1 MKKTIPD
8 TGIRKDILLRTN
20 LLVCAVIMLGFI
32 ITTWIGYRTNQNIFK
47 RDIENVTG
55 LSSDGIYHEIDTIF
69 TKPINISLTMGNDLL
84 LKSFLET
91 EPLFTDDKIF
101 RDTMREY
108 LNTYREMYQYDSV
121 FLVSADTGR
130 YYNFD
135 GYDRTLEEGDPE
147 NIWFYEFLE
156 QSVNYEIVIDNDQA
170 GFADN
175 EVTIFINCRITDS
188 AGRTIGVVG
197 VGFRADMLQHLLKQY
212 EKEYGVRTFL
222 IDQRGKIAVA
232 ADHTRFEGE
241 SDFFEQ
247 SSFPELRDTLL
258 QVGEE
263 KQGFWYDNSSKE
275 NGYVSSQYVGNLGWY
290 LIVDHDTTQLMQIL
304 SNRIYKN
311 LTIFIFVVV
320 VILFTITNVI
330 RKYNARIIELTVLAE
345 KEHRTVYK
353 EAAEQ
358 LYEKIYEVDIT
369 HDRPADEAAVQYFVS
384 LGVPPNL
391 PYSEMLQI
399 IAKKQIKEEY
409 RKGYIDTFSPENI
422 KTAYK
427 DGVENLRYDFI
438 TMKEG
443 GDYSWKRIIAHL
455 FFWEEDQS
463 LRMLIYRENIDS
475 QMKRELYLHE
485 QMKRDSLTG
494 ILNKSA
500 AQEGIRDIIAARAD
514 TRFAFFM
521 LDIDCFKEINDS
533 LGHAAGDAVL
543 IEFAKMLKNQ
553 FRGNDIVGRVGG
565 DEFAAFIPMADV
577 DTIRRKAGLLI
588 DAIHHP
594 LQVEGHIQKISTS
607 IGVALFPQ
615 DARSFEELYK
625 KADYALYEAKKRG
638 RDNYVLYQDIDT

>member
-69 TKPINISLTMGNDLL
+69 TKPINISLTMGNDQL

-147 NIWFYEFLE
+147 NTWFYEFLE
-156 QSVNYEIVIDNDQA
+156 QSGNYEIVIDNDQA

-197 VGFRADMLQHLLKQY
+197 VGFRADMLQQLLKQY
-212 EKEYGVRTFL
+212 EKEYGLRTFL
-222 IDQRGKIAVA
+222 IDQSGKIAVA
-232 ADHTRFEGE
+232 ADRTRFEGE

-258 QVGEE
+258 QEGKE
-263 KQGFWYDNSSKE
+263 KQGFWYNNSSME
-275 NGYVSSQYVGNLGWY
+275 NGYVSSQYVENLGWY

-311 LTIFIFVVV
+311 MIIFVFVVV
-320 VILFTITNVI
+320 VILYTITNVI

-345 KEHRTVYK
+345 KEHRTVYQ

-369 HDRPADEAAVQYFVS
+369 HDRPADEAAVQYFVG

-391 PYSEMLQI
+391 PYGEMLQI
-399 IAKKQIKEEY
+399 IAEKQIKEEY
-409 RKGYIDTFSPENI
+409 RKGYIDMFSPENI

-438 TMKEG
+438 IMEAG
-443 GDYSWKRIIAHL
+443 GGYSWKRIIAHL

-485 QMKRDSLTG
+485 QMKKDTLTG

-521 LDIDCFKEINDS
+521 LDIDCFKGINDS
-533 LGHAAGDAVL
+533 LGHAVGDAVL
-543 IEFAKMLKNQ
+543 IEFAKMLKSQ
-553 FRGNDIVGRVGG
+553 FRENDIVGRVGG
-565 DEFAAFIPMADV
+565 DEFAVFVPMADV
-577 DTIRRKAGLLI
+577 DTVRRKAGLLI
-588 DAIHHP
+588 DVIHNP

-615 DARSFEELYK
+615 DAGSFEELYK
-625 KADYALYEAKKRG
+625 KADYALYAAKKRG
-638 RDNYVLYQDIDT
+638 KDNYVLYQDIGT

>member
-1 MKKTIPD
+1 MKNTVPD

-20 LLVCAVIMLGFI
+20 LLVCVVIMLGFI
-32 ITTWIGYRTNQNIFK
+32 ITTWIGHRTNHNIFK

-69 TKPINISLTMGNDLL
+69 AKPIHISLTMGNDQF

-91 EPLFTDDKIF
+91 EQFYTDDIIF

-135 GYDRTLEEGDPE
+135 GFDRILEEGDPE
-147 NIWFYEFLE
+147 NTWFYEFLE
-156 QSVNYEIVIDNDQA
+156 QSGNYEIVIDNDQA

-197 VGFRADMLQHLLKQY
+197 VGFRADMLQQLLKQY

-222 IDQRGKIAVA
+222 IDKSGNIAVA
-232 ADHTRFEGE
+232 ADRTRFEGE
-241 SDFFEQ
+241 TDFFEQ

-258 QVGEE
+258 QAGEE
-263 KQGFWYDNSSKE
+263 KQGFWYTSSKE
-275 NGYVSSQYVGNLGWY
+275 NGYVSSQYVENLGWY

-304 SNRIYKN
+304 SSRIYKN
-311 LTIFIFVVV
+311 VIIFIFVVV
-320 VILFTITNVI
+320 IILYTITDVI

-345 KEHRTVYK
+345 KEHRTVYQ

-369 HDRPADEAAVQYFVS
+369 HDRPADEAAVQYFVG

-391 PYSEMLQI
+391 PYGEMLQI
-399 IAKKQIKEEY
+399 IAEKQIKEEY
-409 RKGYIDTFSPENI
+409 RKGYMDTFSPENI

-427 DGVENLRYDFI
+427 DGVENLRYDFL
-438 TMKEG
+438 TMK
-443 GDYSWKRIIAHL
+443 GDGHYSWKRIIAHL

-475 QMKRELYLHE
+475 QMKRELYLYE
-485 QMKRDSLTG
+485 QMKKDSLTG

-500 AQEGIRDIIAARAD
+500 AQEGIRDIIAAHAD

-521 LDIDCFKEINDS
+521 LDIDCFKGINDS
-533 LGHAAGDAVL
+533 LGHAVGDAVL
-543 IEFAKMLKNQ
+543 IGFAQTLKSQ
-553 FRGNDIVGRVGG
+553 FRENDIVGRVGG
-565 DEFAAFIPMADV
+565 DEFAAFVPIADI
-577 DTIRRKAGLLI
+577 DTVRRKAGLLI
-588 DAIHHP
+588 DVIHHP

-625 KADYALYEAKKRG
+625 KADYALYAAKKRG
-638 RDNYVLYQDIDT
+638 KDNYVLYQDIGT